1 MGTNITVE
9 DMEFVRWL
17 DSKEADQFWD
27 RDENGQTIILRLGW
41 EKPEKSIIE

>member
-17 DSKEADQFWD
+17 DSKEADQFWG
-27 RDENGQTIILRLGW
+27 RDENGQTIILRLG
-41 EKPEKSIIE
+41 